1 MNEVGEIAQ
10 QQLTPIIAAVIGL
23 LTTVVL
29 AMLAL
34 VQRKINVW
42 LVSKTSNSDRELL
55 YKMASEAFAIA
66 ENAFNSQAGKAKMN
80 FAYSYTSDL
89 ISKIGVKFSDDEIK
103 AAIEKAVL
111 DYNLKKKVE

>member
-1 MNEVGEIAQ
+1 MNEIGEIAQ
-10 QQLTPIIAAVIGL
+10 QQLTPVIAAVISL
-23 LTTVVL
+23 LTAVVL
-29 AMLAL
+29 GMLAL
-34 VQRKINVW
+34 IQRKVNVW

-66 ENAFNSQAGKAKMN
+66 ENAFNSNAGKAKMN

-89 ISKIGVKFSDDEIK
+89 VKKVGIKITDDEIK

-111 DYNLKKKVE
+111 EYNLKKKTP